1 MGKKMLY
8 GEAMRRVEE
17 GEGCPA
23 LLEGIGTVMGV
34 YGVVDSTQGGSDDV
48 AAEGGRISWAV
59 CAGSMQ
65 VLQGCGG
72 LLEPRRGCWRR
83 PGSPRVRARLAAR

>member
-1 MGKKMLY
+1 MLY

-34 YGVVDSTQGGSDDV
+34 YGVEVMMSLLR
-48 AAEGGRISWAV
+48 AAEFLGRCVQVPCKSCRGMGGF
-59 CAGSMQ
+59 
-65 VLQGCGG
+65 
-72 LLEPRRGCWRR
+72 
-83 PGSPRVRARLAAR
+83 